1 MKNICEWENCKQSG
15 DFKAPIEK
23 DNSKN
28 YRWLCE
34 EHIKLFNKSWNYF
47 EGMNQNEIEN
57 FIKSDITWHRPTQK
71 FGSSDNFFNI
81 LWNNALNDKFNFFK
95 QENNINNLNGAKLY
109 EKDKDALRI
118 MELELNASWPIIQKR
133 FKTLVK
139 KFHPDKNA
147 GNKQFED
154 KLKKITLAYSHLK
167 IIIESQK
174 LRKMNKIVAHKE
186 IFSILKKEMKN
197 KIHALEIEIK

>member
-1 MKNICEWENCKQSG
+1 MKNICEWENCEQSG

-81 LWNNALNDKFNFFK
+81 LWNNALNDNFNFFK
-95 QENNINNLNGAKLY
+95 QENNINNLNGTKLY

-167 IIIESQK
+167 LIM
-174 LRKMNKIVAHKE
+174 LRK
-186 IFSILKKEMKN
+186 
-197 KIHALEIEIK
+197 

>member
-1 MKNICEWENCKQSG
+1 MKNICEWENCMEIG
-15 DFKAPIEK
+15 GYKAPVEK

-34 EHIKLFNKSWNYF
+34 KHIVSFNKSWDYF
-47 EGMNQNEIEN
+47 DGMNQGEIED
-57 FIKSDITWHRPTQK
+57 FLKSDMTWHRPTQK

-95 QENNINNLNGAKLY
+95 QEKNTHSLNEKKLS
-109 EKDKDALRI
+109 EKDIDAFKI
-118 MELELNASWPIIQKR
+118 MELELNASWPIIQKK

-139 KFHPDKNA
+139 KFHPDRNS

-167 IIIESQK
+167 LIMI
-174 LRKMNKIVAHKE
+174 RK
-186 IFSILKKEMKN
+186 
-197 KIHALEIEIK
+197 

>member
-1 MKNICEWENCKQSG
+1 MENICEWDNCKESG
-15 DFKAPIEK
+15 NFKAPLEK

-34 EHIKLFNKSWNYF
+34 KHIKLFNKNWNYF
-47 EGMNQNEIEN
+47 EGMGQNEIEN
-57 FIKSDITWHRPTQK
+57 FLKSDLTWHRPTQK

-95 QENNINNLNGAKLY
+95 QEKNTHSLNEKKLS
-109 EKDKDALRI
+109 EKDIDAFKI
-118 MELELNASWPIIQKR
+118 MELELNASWPIIQKK

-139 KFHPDKNA
+139 KFHPDKNS

-154 KLKKITLAYSHLK
+154 KLKRITLAYSHLK
-167 IIIESQK
+167 LIMI
-174 LRKMNKIVAHKE
+174 
-186 IFSILKKEMKN
+186 KK
-197 KIHALEIEIK
+197 

>member
-1 MKNICEWENCKQSG
+1 MKNICEWENCEQNG

-95 QENNINNLNGAKLY
+95 QENNINNLNGTKLY

-167 IIIESQK
+167 LIM
-174 LRKMNKIVAHKE
+174 LRK
-186 IFSILKKEMKN
+186 
-197 KIHALEIEIK
+197 